1 MKLHCSEEMNKY
13 TGERGEKQK
22 KGHRH
27 RYVDAVRACARF
39 FCTTRKIS
47 FFLGT
52 YLTETDILA
61 TSKNFF

>member
-1 MKLHCSEEMNKY
+1 MKLHCREEMNKY

-39 FCTTRKIS
+39 FVQPEKFHFSWVLI
-47 FFLGT
+47 
-52 YLTETDILA
+52 
-61 TSKNFF
+61 